1 MKQKSR
7 FLIVASWL
15 VLRLRWSLIFI
26 RRSLS
31 NGGRENLWT
40 KPGIILFARQYRQF
54 PLDSWNFD
62 KHCAAYIYSRETE
75 KSLRVC
81 LLPEISCN

>member
-26 RRSLS
+26 RRSLL
-31 NGGRENLWT
+31 NGGRENLWA
-40 KPGIILFARQYRQF
+40 KPEIILFARQYRRF
-54 PLDSWNFD
+54 PLDDWTFD
-62 KHCAAYIYSRETE
+62 EHGAAYIYSCETE
-75 KSLRVC
+75 KSLRLC
-81 LLPEISCN
+81 LLPEISRN